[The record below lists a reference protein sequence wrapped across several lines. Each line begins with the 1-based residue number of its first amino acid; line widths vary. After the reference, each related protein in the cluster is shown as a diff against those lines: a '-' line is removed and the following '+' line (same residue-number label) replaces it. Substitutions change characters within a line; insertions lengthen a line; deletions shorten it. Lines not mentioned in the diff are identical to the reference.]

1 MSLPPLPEQRNV
13 ALIQGFEGSEYRNLS
28 YDYCETTAK
37 HSINQ
42 MREYGA
48 LCRKMALEEAAKLCD
63 EVQAMYGQYTFSAR
77 VSAERIRELLNR

>member
-1 MSLPPLPEQRNV
+1 MVYAIPHAKGEAMSLPPLPEKECLGENDWQE
-13 ALIQGFEGSEYRNLS
+13 IHGH
-28 YDYCETTAK
+28 TAE
-37 HSINQ
+37 Q

-48 LCRKMALEEAAKLCD
+48 LCRKMALGEAAKLCD